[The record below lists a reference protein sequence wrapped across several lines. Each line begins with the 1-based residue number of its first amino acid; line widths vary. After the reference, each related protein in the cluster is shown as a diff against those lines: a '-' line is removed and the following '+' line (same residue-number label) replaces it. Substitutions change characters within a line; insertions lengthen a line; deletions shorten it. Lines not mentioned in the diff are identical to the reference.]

1 MHFERDFVIRN
12 RDVLE
17 ALVARSHRVALAI
30 FVLTFGGYAAAVWL
44 WFQDHM
50 WGALLVA
57 TASYLVFRQF
67 RMLALGIARMPL
79 RGDPEAVEA
88 LRAID
93 VALEEDKPHPV
104 LAEVEAHL
112 RALEEEPPVD
122 GEAVSSTKPGTD
134 ASTTGANR
142 GGRDERD

>member
-17 ALVARSHRVALAI
+17 GIVARSHRVALGI
-30 FVLTFGGYAAAVWL
+30 FVLTFSGYGGAVWL
-44 WFQDHM
+44 WFQDNL
-50 WGALLVA
+50 WGALILA
-57 TASYLVFRQF
+57 TVSYLVFRQF
-67 RMLALGIARMPL
+67 RMLALGVARMPL

-93 VALEEDKPHPV
+93 VALDQDKPHPV

-112 RALEEEPPVD
+112 RALEDEPPSAEERRTVAD
-122 GEAVSSTKPGTD
+122 QDDTK
-134 ASTTGANR
+134 
-142 GGRDERD
+142 

>member
-17 ALVARSHRVALAI
+17 GIVARSHRVALGI
-30 FVLTFGGYAAAVWL
+30 FVLTFGGYGAAVWL
-44 WFQDHM
+44 WFQDNM
-50 WGALLVA
+50 WGALVVA
-57 TASYLVFRQF
+57 TVSYLVFRQF
-67 RMLALGIARMPL
+67 RMLALGVARMPL

-93 VALEEDKPHPV
+93 VALEQDKPHPV

-112 RALEEEPPVD
+112 RALDEEPP
-122 GEAVSSTKPGTD
+122 TP
-134 ASTTGANR
+134 
-142 GGRDERD
+142 DERQAARPDDAGTGSGKGE